1 MAMTLNNSIKGV
13 WEGEL
18 LLLLDVL
25 HLPLSIL
32 FLHWIMNSAQGT
44 RQLLE
49 LDCCV
54 GQIFFFSFLSEIKSI
69 INTTSGKQ
77 IRSEILPSHGSPV
90 LF

>member
-1 MAMTLNNSIKGV
+1 MAMTLNNSMTIKAAWG
-13 WEGEL
+13 GEL

-32 FLHWIMNSAQGT
+32 FLRWITNSAQGT

-54 GQIFFFSFLSEIKSI
+54 GQIFFFSFF
-69 INTTSGKQ
+69 
-77 IRSEILPSHGSPV
+77 P
-90 LF
+90 

>member
-1 MAMTLNNSIKGV
+1 MRLNNSMTIKGV

-32 FLHWIMNSAQGT
+32 FLHWITNSAQGT

-54 GQIFFFSFLSEIKSI
+54 CQIFFSFLSEIKSI

-77 IRSEILPSHGSPV
+77 IRSEILPSYGSPV
-90 LF
+90 LL